1 MSYLLIVV
9 CVDYEIFKSD
19 FFRMINKLE
28 TTIEFSGNSFHIT
41 KFILNLTL
49 IIMFV
54 LCTVIQPVYC
64 QLRVNEIMFKP
75 ISTRDEWFELVNV
88 SDSVVCLCG
97 FTYKD
102 YQNNAIVITND
113 SIFLDSNEY
122 LIVARI
128 DPETLTCEVIVP
140 MTWRQLNDTGI
151 DGVIIISPDSVIS
164 DSTFYDVS
172 WFSSF
177 DRGISIERK
186 DITESPTDSAN
197 WYLST
202 DSTGS
207 TPCIANS
214 NPINDTTL
222 LCPKLVIT
230 EIMFKPESFKPEWIE
245 IYNADT
251 IAVNI
256 NGFEVRDQRTTITIT
271 EDDLIIDPGD
281 YLIVSNAFFDCE
293 CPILVCENFTG
304 LNNLGETM
312 YLINSRKVEL
322 DTVTWEVDRNWLYDV
337 SIELISIN
345 ADGNEPS
352 NWLAATIGSTPC
364 ADNSVWG
371 LTEMTNA
378 KIDIDPNPFTPGASN
393 CIIKVIAPLKSTVEI
408 RIYDILGHMII
419 DFKETRMVSW
429 DGCDKNGNIVLSG
442 AYVVVAKV
450 ENGDGSRIVKSALAI
465 KR

>member
-1 MSYLLIVV
+1 
-9 CVDYEIFKSD
+9 
-19 FFRMINKLE
+19 MIKKLQ
-28 TTIEFSGNSFHIT
+28 TTIEFSGNSFHIA
-41 KFILNLTL
+41 KFKLNLTL

-54 LCTVIQPVYC
+54 LCTVIQPIYC

-75 ISTRDEWFELVNV
+75 ISTNNEWFELVNV

-102 YQNNAIVITND
+102 YQNNEVVITND

-122 LIVARI
+122 LIVAKI

-140 MTWRQLNDTGI
+140 LTWRQLNDTGI
-151 DGVIIISPDSVIS
+151 DGVIIFSPDSIIS

-172 WFSSF
+172 WFPSINN
-177 DRGISIERK
+177 GISIERK
-186 DITESPTDSAN
+186 DITESSTDSAN
-197 WYLST
+197 WSLST

-207 TPCIANS
+207 TPCIMNS
-214 NPINDTTL
+214 ISISDTTDTTL
-222 LCPKLVIT
+222 LHPKLIIT
-230 EIMFKPESFKPEWIE
+230 EIMFKPESPNPEWIE

-256 NGFEVRDQRTTITIT
+256 NGFEIRDQRTTITIT
-271 EDDLIIDPGD
+271 ENDLIIDPGD
-281 YLIVSNAFFDCE
+281 YVIVSNAFFDSE

-312 YLINSRKVEL
+312 YLVNSRKDDL
-322 DTVTWEVDRNWLYDV
+322 DTVTWEADWNWLYDV

-364 ADNSVWG
+364 ADNSVWE

-378 KIDIDPNPFTPGASN
+378 KIDIDPNPFAPGASN
-393 CIIKVIAPLKSTVEI
+393 CIINVIAPLKSTVEI

-419 DFKETRMVSW
+419 DFKETRIVSW
-429 DGCDKNGNIVLSG
+429 DGCNKNGNIVPSG

-450 ENGDGSRIVKSALAI
+450 ENSDGSRIVKSALAI